1 MQLSPTCIRDILI
14 AVEIHS
20 DFHTCTQY
28 KVEDPFPELSGH
40 SHEEILY
47 HVRQCEESGLIQG
60 VHYYDNGKHTDI
72 ADLTPVGHEFLA
84 NIRNDTIWKKV
95 LSKGAGA
102 SLSILME
109 LANQLAVK
117 LFLN

>member
-47 HVRQCEESGLIQG
+47 HIRQCEESGLIQG

-72 ADLTPVGHEFLA
+72 TDLTPVGHEFLA